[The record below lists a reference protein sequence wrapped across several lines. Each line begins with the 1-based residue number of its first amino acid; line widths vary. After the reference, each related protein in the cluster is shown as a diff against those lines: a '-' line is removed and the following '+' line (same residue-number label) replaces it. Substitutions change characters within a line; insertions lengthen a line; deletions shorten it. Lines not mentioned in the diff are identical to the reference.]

1 MVEPSGS
8 RENSG
13 RKMPCYSGEELERW
27 SGGKWEQARPD
38 GVNGISIN
46 TRALVRGSIYVALKG
61 MNFDGHE
68 FVGQAFDG
76 GAVAALVGQDYPAL
90 SANAG
95 RCLLRTS
102 NTLVALQNLAAGYR
116 RQLGVEVTG
125 VTGSAGKTTVKE
137 MTADVLSAIAPVART
152 IGNLN
157 NGIGVPL
164 SLLAMERTTRTGV
177 FEVGTNHPGE
187 LAPLCAMIAPR
198 WGIVTNIGPVHLEF
212 FGSVDSVAAEKG
224 ELLKVL
230 PADGTAI
237 LCRDDAF
244 YDRLK
249 SLVCGRVMDISMRGD
264 ADFSFAGMTSSGEEA
279 MVREK
284 ASGETFCFHPPVPG
298 DHNICNAMFAIAA
311 GRGHGMQWAD
321 IRNAIEHYTPLP
333 MRWQQETVRG
343 VTIINDAYNAN
354 PMSMEAAIEAFSRIR
369 ASGRKWLVLGG
380 MAELGVSSREFHV
393 ALGRCIA
400 VGDWAGLLVIGDSG
414 AWIADGAR
422 AAGLEGTRMYHCKD
436 NGEAARALHNM
447 VRETDL
453 VLLKA
458 SRSMKIEEVR
468 NQYVL
473 LAI

>member
-1 MVEPSGS
+1 M
-8 RENSG
+8 
-13 RKMPCYSGEELERW
+13 ERW
-27 SGGKWEQARPD
+27 SGAKWAQARPD
-38 GVNGISIN
+38 AVNGVSIN

-61 MNFDGHE
+61 MTFDGHD
-68 FVGQAFDG
+68 FVEQAFDG
-76 GAVAALVGQDYPAL
+76 GAVAALVRQDYPARSL
-90 SANAG
+90 GAG
-95 RCLLRTS
+95 RCLLRARD
-102 NTLVALQNLAAGYR
+102 TLAALQNLAGGYR
-116 RQLGVEVTG
+116 RHMGIEVVG

-137 MTADVLSAIAPVART
+137 MTADVLSAIAPVTRT

-157 NGIGVPL
+157 NDIGVPL
-164 SLLAMERTTRTGV
+164 SLLAMEHTTRIGV

-187 LAPLCAMIAPR
+187 LAPLCAMIAPQ

-212 FGSVDSVAAEKG
+212 LVSVDGVAAEKG

-244 YDRLK
+244 YSRLK
-249 SLVCGRVMDISMRGD
+249 SLVCGRVLDISMRGD
-264 ADFSFAGMTSSGEEA
+264 ADFSFAGMTANGEEA
-279 MVREK
+279 IVREK
-284 ASGETFCFHPPVPG
+284 ASGETFRFRPPVPG

-311 GRGHGMQWAD
+311 GRGHGMQWYD

-333 MRWQQETVRG
+333 MRWQQENVRG

-354 PMSMEAAIEAFSRIR
+354 PMSMEAAIEAFYRIR
-369 ASGRKWLVLGG
+369 SSGRKWLVMGG
-380 MAELGVSSREFHV
+380 MAELGVSSRKFHME
-393 ALGRCIA
+393 LGRRIA
-400 VGDWAGLLVIGDSG
+400 GGDWAGLLVIGDSG

-422 AAGLEGTRMYHCKD
+422 TAGFDEKRISICKD
-436 NGEAARALHNM
+436 NGEAARVLHNK

-473 LAI
+473 LAV